1 MGIALIKANK
11 IFRECGSTDPLLI
24 AENKDYVIV
33 RKKMPYQLKGFTL
46 KKFRIPVIYINSL
59 YDESEQEFT
68 CLHEIGHIVCG
79 HDDNAIFLMNNTT
92 QVVSKY
98 ENEADDFACAL
109 KLLSFDREE
118 IERLSLEQISSLA
131 GIDKMV
137 LLNFFKRNRTNIR
150 SLVNGG
156 MYEQDN

>member
-1 MGIALIKANK
+1 MGKAFKKAKAIFNQCGTADPFKIAN
-11 IFRECGSTDPLLI
+11 F
-24 AENKDYVIV
+24 KDYVV
-33 RKKMPYQLKGFTL
+33 VKKEMPLELKGFTL